1 MLNTKHGYP
10 KLAISLSVFKQ
21 GVSGE
26 VNGKTDTAYTLP
38 VSYSSF
44 FVPVTGFGQP
54 QTPWYPDR
62 SALIVRK
69 GGLTSIYLTAASSCF
84 AYVITIGM

>member
-1 MLNTKHGYP
+1 MVALEYGLQYVNR
-10 KLAISLSVFKQ
+10 Q